1 MQIRGDSKPVQQYQ
15 YSLAFM
21 LRDPGTVR
29 PRTWEMLEV
38 LKSLH
43 MNLKPIFTFTLFTI
57 FYCIYVVLFDSIL
70 LRQLFNYFRI
80 PSNIVLVPSHQLH

>member
-1 MQIRGDSKPVQQYQ
+1 MVIWINLRNFACLNPRAEVQIRGDSKPVKQYQ

-38 LKSLH
+38 LKSFH
-43 MNLKPIFTFTLFTI
+43 MNLRPA
-57 FYCIYVVLFDSIL
+57 
-70 LRQLFNYFRI
+70 
-80 PSNIVLVPSHQLH
+80 